1 MALQDA
7 MARYR
12 AERNIGQAQAAHDAG
27 ISLQTWCNVE
37 RGVQNPSRLTAAKI
51 KILLEKGGK
60 HEGINIAGQNI

>member
-12 AERNIGQAQAAHDAG
+12 AERNIGQAEAAKDAG

-37 RGVQNPSRLTAAKI
+37 RGHQNPSRLTEAKI
-51 KILLEKGGK
+51 RLLLEKGGK
-60 HEGINIAGQNI
+60 HESEHIKD